1 MAGTPPR
8 PSPGGPLSPATLREH
23 RSYRDRDVPRE
34 SVALKLEASH
44 VESDTGSNGGLTNL
58 QPGFRPG
65 GSYNLVSASVDFVF

>member
-1 MAGTPPR
+1 MKTGSECRYNGVEVQILPG
-8 PSPGGPLSPATLREH
+8 SPYPLGARW
-23 RSYRDRDVPRE
+23 DVRE